1 MKINRIQDDGSFEEN
16 TLKDSLK
23 INKQDDGSFQVE
35 WDRNDPNWKFMN
47 DLTTEEIESIVQE
60 AIKHDQNERQRQQP
74 QLFVD

>member
-1 MKINRIQDDGSFEEN
+1 M
-16 TLKDSLK
+16 KDSLK

-60 AIKHDQNERQRQQP
+60 AIKHDQNERQGQP

>member
-60 AIKHDQNERQRQQP
+60 AIKHDQNERQGQQP

>member
-23 INKQDDGSFQVE
+23 INKQDDGTFQVE

>member
-1 MKINRIQDDGSFEEN
+1 M
-16 TLKDSLK
+16 KDSLK

-47 DLTTEEIESIVQE
+47 ELTTEEIETIVQE

-74 QLFVD
+74 QLFVE

>member
-23 INKQDDGSFQVE
+23 INKQDDGTFQVE

-47 DLTTEEIESIVQE
+47 GLTSEEIESIVQE

-74 QLFVD
+74 QLFVE

>member
-1 MKINRIQDDGSFEEN
+1 MQ
-16 TLKDSLK
+16 DSLK

-60 AIKHDQNERQRQQP
+60 AIKHDQNERQGQP

>member
-1 MKINRIQDDGSFEEN
+1 MQ
-16 TLKDSLK
+16 DSLK
-23 INKQDDGSFQVE
+23 INKQDDGTFQVE

-74 QLFVD
+74 QLFVE

>member
-23 INKQDDGSFQVE
+23 INKQDDGTFQVE

-60 AIKHDQNERQRQQP
+60 AIKHDQNERQGQP
-74 QLFVD
+74 QLFFD

>member
-23 INKQDDGSFQVE
+23 INKQDDGTFQVE

-47 DLTTEEIESIVQE
+47 GLTSEEIESIVQE
-60 AIKHDQNERQRQQP
+60 AIKHDQNERSRP
-74 QLFVD
+74 ELFSD